1 LSYCEII
8 ISYELVV
15 IYVIQNKT
23 LYMLSYYISQSNE
36 FVIRTENTQSIGPDF
51 TSSEDLTL
59 VLDDLL
65 THTETSYPLS
75 ASQYSWNPY
84 ENIFTFSQ
92 SLENVAYTGQ
102 EFLVDIVGSVSGSI
116 FRGSMQVYASQSID
130 KPVYTTQNDKFVSEP
145 TDNEYIVLND

>member
-1 LSYCEII
+1 
-8 ISYELVV
+8 
-15 IYVIQNKT
+15 
-23 LYMLSYYISQSNE
+23 MLSYYISQSNE

-65 THTETSYPLS
+65 THTETSFPLS
-75 ASQYSWNPY
+75 QYQYDWNPY

-102 EFLVDIVGSVSGSI
+102 EFLVDISGSVSGSI

>member
-1 LSYCEII
+1 
-8 ISYELVV
+8 
-15 IYVIQNKT
+15 
-23 LYMLSYYISQSNE
+23 MLSYYISQSNE
-36 FVIRTENTQSIGPDF
+36 FVIRTENTQSIGPEF

-65 THTETSYPLS
+65 THTETSFPLS
-75 ASQYSWNPY
+75 QYQYDWNPY